1 MSHSDRDRPIDRTGR
16 VGWMLHPAALLA
28 LTWLVTA
35 ALQPAFFAPDKFV
48 LMLARSAPE
57 MILTAALTVV
67 LMAGRI
73 DLSLGAVMGLVA
85 VVASSPAVVAAP
97 WPLRMATLLGTGAAC
112 GVIHGWLIGRRQIPA
127 FLATGSLFFV
137 WEALARAIQGASAA
151 ACLPAAPL
159 SQSPSTAAVI
169 ATTAG
174 LLLTGQW
181 ILTHT
186 LWGPRLRALGSHPE
200 IIRRAGL
207 SSPPLT
213 LSLLILSGTA
223 AATAALL
230 DSPSPHAWHPAANH
244 SLSALAAAL
253 LGGARLRGGH
263 GSIIPGAIAGVLIVQ
278 SLTSHWP
285 TTPTPAHAS
294 YLGLGLLLAAA
305 LSIDAIRQH
314 STRSSEELWRRG

>member
-1 MSHSDRDRPIDRTGR
+1 MNHSDRDRPSDRTGR
-16 VGWMLHPAALLA
+16 AVWMLHPAALLA
-28 LTWLVTA
+28 FTWLVTA
-35 ALQPAFFAPDKFV
+35 ALQPAFFAPENFA
-48 LMLARSAPE
+48 LMLARSAPD
-57 MILTAALTVV
+57 MILAAGLTVV

-85 VVASSPAVVAAP
+85 VVASSPAVAAAP
-97 WPLRMATLLGTGAAC
+97 WPLRMAILLGTGAAC

-137 WEALARAIQGASAA
+137 WEALARALQGASTTV
-151 ACLPAAPL
+151 CLPVASLPHP
-159 SQSPSTAAVI
+159 PSTAAVI

-174 LLLTGQW
+174 LLLAGQW
-181 ILTHT
+181 VLTHT
-186 LWGPRLRALGSHPE
+186 ICGPRLRALGSHPE

-207 SSPPLT
+207 PTIPLT
-213 LSLLILSGTA
+213 LGLLVLSGTA

-230 DSPSPHAWHPAANH
+230 DSPSPQTWHPAAHH

-278 SLTSHWP
+278 SLISYWP

-294 YLGLGLLLAAA
+294 CLGLGLLLAAA
-305 LSIDAIRQH
+305 LSIDSLRH
-314 STRSSEELWRRG
+314 YSTSPYEELWRRG

>member
-1 MSHSDRDRPIDRTGR
+1 MSHSDRDKPSDRTGR
-16 VGWMLHPAALLA
+16 AGWMLHPAALLA

-35 ALQPAFFAPDKFV
+35 ALHPEFFTPDKFV
-48 LMLARSAPE
+48 LMLARSAPD

-137 WEALARAIQGASAA
+137 WEALARAIQGASATG
-151 ACLPAAPL
+151 CLPAAPL
-159 SQSPSTAAVI
+159 SQSPSTATVI

-174 LLLTGQW
+174 LLLAGQW
-181 ILTHT
+181 VLTHT

-207 SSPPLT
+207 SAPPLT

-223 AATAALL
+223 ATTAALL
-230 DSPSPHAWHPAANH
+230 DSPSPQAWHPAASH
-244 SLSALAAAL
+244 SLSALAAAV

-278 SLTSHWP
+278 SLTSPWP

-294 YLGLGLLLAAA
+294 CLGLGLLLAAA
-305 LSIDAIRQH
+305 LSIDALRH
-314 STRSSEELWRRG
+314 YSTRP

>member
-1 MSHSDRDRPIDRTGR
+1 MSHSDRDRPSDRTGR
-16 VGWMLHPAALLA
+16 AGWMLHPAALLA
-28 LTWLVTA
+28 LTWLITA
-35 ALQPAFFAPDKFV
+35 ALQPAFFAPDNFA
-48 LMLARSAPE
+48 LMLARSAPD

-85 VVASSPAVVAAP
+85 VVASSPSLAATP

-137 WEALARAIQGASAA
+137 WEALASALQGASATG
-151 ACLPAAPL
+151 CPPAAPL
-159 SQSPSTAAVI
+159 PHPPSTAAAI

-174 LLLTGQW
+174 LLLAGQW

-207 SSPPLT
+207 SAPPLT
-213 LSLLILSGTA
+213 LSLLVLSGTA

-230 DSPSPHAWHPAANH
+230 DFPSPQAWHPAASH
-244 SLSALAAAL
+244 SLSALAAAV

-263 GSIIPGAIAGVLIVQ
+263 GSIIPGAIVGVLIVQ
-278 SLTSHWP
+278 SLTSYWP

-294 YLGLGLLLAAA
+294 CLGLGLLLAAA
-305 LSIDAIRQH
+305 LGIDALRH
-314 STRSSEELWRRG
+314 YSTRP

>member
-1 MSHSDRDRPIDRTGR
+1 MSHSDRDKPSDRTGR
-16 VGWMLHPAALLA
+16 AGWMLHPAALLA

-85 VVASSPAVVAAP
+85 VVASSPAVAAAP
-97 WPLRMATLLGTGAAC
+97 WPLRMAILLGTGAAC
-112 GVIHGWLIGRRQIPA
+112 GVIHGWLIDRRQIPA

-137 WEALARAIQGASAA
+137 WEALARALQGASATV
-151 ACLPAAPL
+151 CLPVASLPHP
-159 SQSPSTAAVI
+159 PSTAAVI

-174 LLLTGQW
+174 LLLAGQW
-181 ILTHT
+181 VLTHT
-186 LWGPRLRALGSHPE
+186 IWGPRLRALGSHPE
-200 IIRRAGL
+200 IILRAGL

-213 LSLLILSGTA
+213 LSLLTLSGTA

-230 DSPSPHAWHPAANH
+230 DSPSPHAWHPAASH
-244 SLSALAAAL
+244 SLSTLAAAV
-253 LGGARLRGGH
+253 LGGAHLRGGY
-263 GSIIPGAIAGVLIVQ
+263 GSIIPGAITGVLIVQ
-278 SLTSHWP
+278 TMVSHWP
-285 TTPTPAHAS
+285 TAPAPGHVGC
-294 YLGLGLLLAAA
+294 LGPGLLLAAA
-305 LSIDAIRQH
+305 LGIDSLRH
-314 STRSSEELWRRG
+314 YSTSPYEELWRRG

>member
-1 MSHSDRDRPIDRTGR
+1 
-16 VGWMLHPAALLA
+16 MLHPASLLA

-35 ALQPAFFAPDKFV
+35 ALQPAFFAPDNFA
-48 LMLARSAPE
+48 LMLTRSAPD
-57 MILTAALTVV
+57 MILAAALTVV

-85 VVASSPAVVAAP
+85 VVASSPAVAAAP

-127 FLATGSLFFV
+127 FLATGSLFLV
-137 WEALARAIQGASAA
+137 WEALARALQGASANG
-151 ACLPAAPL
+151 CLPVAPL
-159 SQSPSTAAVI
+159 PHSPSAGAAI

-174 LLLTGQW
+174 LLLAGQW
-181 ILTHT
+181 LLTHT
-186 LWGPRLRALGSHPE
+186 VWGPQLRALGSHPE

-207 SSPPLT
+207 SAPLLT
-213 LSLLILSGTA
+213 LSLLVLSGTA
-223 AATAALL
+223 SAIAALL
-230 DSPSPHAWHPAANH
+230 DFPAPQAWHPAASH

-278 SLTSHWP
+278 SLTCHWP

-294 YLGLGLLLAAA
+294 CLGLGLLLAAA
-305 LSIDAIRQH
+305 LGIDSLRH
-314 STRSSEELWRRG
+314 YSTRPYEGLWRRG